1 MRSYFF
7 DGENI
12 KHFNVQNENID
23 NLKHYFLIIH
33 ESEFDIIGGKFDIKT
48 CLNADYMN
56 RKYNLGIETENNYY
70 AIALNI
76 PSMVEGKVIVQPAAL
91 YVGRNYLIISS
102 NDENDL
108 IKSIEGELLSKTE
121 VLLKGMP
128 NPTNKVLYLIFDRL
142 VQKSLGVIRELERR
156 IEAQEEKVLK
166 LGKTVMV
173 NELITMRRQVF
184 KVRRYLNYLTYISDV
199 LLLNENGIIN
209 EDMIKYFNN
218 IDIKFAKL
226 DSDISELYQFIA
238 SLREAYESETSNQ
251 LNQTMKVFTMIST
264 IFLPLTLIAG
274 IYGMNF
280 DFMPELRLKYGYYGV
295 ITMMGL
301 LSTGMLFY
309 FKKKKWI

>member
-1 MRSYFF
+1 MRSYLT
-7 DGENI
+7 GNGSI
-12 KHFNVQNENID
+12 QHI
-23 NLKHYFLIIH
+23 NLHHDSIESSKHYFVIIH
-33 ESEFDIIGGKFDIKT
+33 ESEFEIIGEKFDIKT
-48 CLNADYMN
+48 CFNADYMDKKN
-56 RKYNLGIETENNYY
+56 NLGIETYNNYY

-76 PSMVEGKVIVQPAAL
+76 PKIVEGKVIVYPVAI
-91 YVGRNYLIISS
+91 YVGKNFLIVSS
-102 NDENDL
+102 NEENDL
-108 IKSIEGELLSKTE
+108 VKSVEGEVLSKPE
-121 VLLKGMP
+121 VLLKGIS
-128 NPTNKVLYLIFDRL
+128 NPSNKMFYLILDRL

-166 LGKTVMV
+166 VGKTVMV

-184 KVRRYLNYLTYISDV
+184 KVRRHLNYLTYISDV
-199 LLLNENGIIN
+199 LLLNENEIIS

-280 DFMPELRLKYGYYGV
+280 DNMPELRYRYGYYFV
-295 ITMMGL
+295 MGFMAL
-301 LSTGMLFY
+301 LSIGMLFY
-309 FKKKKWI
+309 FRKKKWI